1 MKNLTMS
8 SLIVLGLA
16 TGIVGCDKDEK
27 EKIVQVEN
35 QETVKQLEE
44 TRKELEAE
52 QAKSLSLTGERDKAE
67 TEKKAA
73 EDIKVQLENDK
84 TELEAQLKEVEKQ
97 LDDAKAAGN
106 DEDRVKELEDEAKD
120 LNTQIADL
128 EDAIA
133 AKDEEITALN
143 KTIDDV
149 NAKLEASEQAS
160 VDLAQLIIENI
171 DGLAQQKAAFD
182 LVKFM
187 AANQITDFA
196 VAAEEIQ
203 AIQADRLAKEIIAN
217 AEEDV
222 EIKKEILSEA
232 LEAEAAAKGRVDLL
246 ALEVNSIL
254 EGLDREAEEDK
265 PLVAAIDAYLAG
277 QTKLNEIISTIGGLT
292 NDLGAPSVASSEQVE
307 AVEATGLYL
316 VLETAQATLDTNTAK
331 RDEARNKLDELL
343 ATTDA
348 TAEDIAAAREAVRS
362 FVIQVR
368 ANTASRDEAQA
379 AVATQIGDI
388 AVQEK
393 AKTTATAEL
402 EGLSKA
408 YEELLGVEATESA
421 EAYAAAQ
428 EVREVAE
435 TNLSTANDLVASEL
449 AEDANLQSISEL
461 ATSLVPTEETVGS
474 EG

>member
-160 VDLAQLIIENI
+160 VDLHGTAGWHNQLEGKFISSQGMPTIAMDKLIAALIILWHTETSFRYQLQARRLLLRKWPESRFL
-171 DGLAQQKAAFD
+171 GL
-182 LVKFM
+182 
-187 AANQITDFA
+187 
-196 VAAEEIQ
+196 E
-203 AIQADRLAKEIIAN
+203 RL
-217 AEEDV
+217 
-222 EIKKEILSEA
+222 
-232 LEAEAAAKGRVDLL
+232 
-246 ALEVNSIL
+246 
-254 EGLDREAEEDK
+254 
-265 PLVAAIDAYLAG
+265 
-277 QTKLNEIISTIGGLT
+277 
-292 NDLGAPSVASSEQVE
+292 
-307 AVEATGLYL
+307 
-316 VLETAQATLDTNTAK
+316 
-331 RDEARNKLDELL
+331 
-343 ATTDA
+343 
-348 TAEDIAAAREAVRS
+348 
-362 FVIQVR
+362 
-368 ANTASRDEAQA
+368 
-379 AVATQIGDI
+379 
-388 AVQEK
+388 
-393 AKTTATAEL
+393 
-402 EGLSKA
+402 
-408 YEELLGVEATESA
+408 
-421 EAYAAAQ
+421 
-428 EVREVAE
+428 
-435 TNLSTANDLVASEL
+435 
-449 AEDANLQSISEL
+449 
-461 ATSLVPTEETVGS
+461 
-474 EG
+474 